1 MPAELLFLGAPATRS
16 IASKYAM
23 VWQRNHRASLHR
35 RKAAFRAIATF
46 TAHYLGERF

>member
-16 IASKYAM
+16 IASKYAGIAEKS
-23 VWQRNHRASLHR
+23 QGEPHR